1 MAIVGLAMMRSCCMT
16 ATEARLG
23 AGGEGDRNERRGE
36 RHLRVVVIGAGFSGL
51 AVASRL
57 HEQGEEDFVVLE
69 RGESVGGVWRDNTY
83 PGVACD
89 VPSHLYSL
97 SFAPNPEW

>member
-1 MAIVGLAMMRSCCMT
+1 MSPI
-16 ATEARLG
+16 EARS
-23 AGGEGDRNERRGE
+23 GEGHRGE
-36 RHLRVVVIGAGFSGL
+36 HHLRVVVVGVGFSGL
-51 AVASRL
+51 SIASRL
-57 HEQGEEDFVVLE
+57 RERGEEDFVVSE

-97 SFAPNPEW
+97 SFAPNPDWEVTDAKRL